1 MLPII
6 LDKRQSRVKSGH
18 TFNKLIKYV
27 EGNIGD
33 EQQVICLNQNFE
45 DILNYTT
52 DRHDKLNSQEKCIA
66 IRTHGVTDIS
76 SAAIEMNA
84 VSARNTR
91 CKDPAFHFVLT
102 WPEHERPKSGKIF
115 DAAEHAIKSLGL
127 ADHQYIL
134 AIHVNTDNIHCHG
147 AVNRIHPDT
156 YKSRNIEWA
165 NKTIHLAAR
174 QSEIKHGWMNDNG
187 IYIVRTDSQN
197 KKKIVLN
204 PDHDRTIPQALRDF
218 KPESDL
224 PTWHDPDSIDS
235 WLKSKVAKALKHALP
250 TLTSWH
256 ALHVW
261 LANQDITLSD
271 SGGGGMQL
279 HVTSQETGEFVDLS
293 ASKGLRILKRSDLEI
308 RWGKFTNKQP
318 IDIAPDLSHLN
329 HSEITNGVNLF
340 KANFDDGIP
349 PAQII
354 STNKIKHSA
363 STIKEAEI
371 IVDKADSLRS
381 LSRDNTQRTERS
393 KQRAAARA
401 DLRHRFSQYQ
411 RFVREGDVDY
421 LKHKKDI
428 NSERS
433 RLLKAIRDETK
444 AEILAVR
451 NVSPVDM
458 AMRFH
463 RVVEIEFERS
473 RRKLKTEALTN
484 EKNAKLR
491 ATRLPPLGW
500 REWLHEQSNLGDQA
514 AISALR
520 GIVYQA
526 QRDVKRENDCTADPI
541 KSEADTKEYREQQF
555 KKVISRLLE
564 QEKQEVAIR
573 SARSDAMRPYEVD
586 SLFAQYVGVQWHVT
600 GNGNIEYSQ
609 NGDHLFTDRG
619 NRITFDRVRV
629 SDEEI
634 CLALIHA
641 RQKFGNQLTLTG
653 NDPDFTKRMAC
664 LADDMGMTVLNP
676 DLQLMV
682 ANHQAARELLITPAS
697 QVPTPH
703 EIAMFNESIIK
714 PAQTKPSLQESTE
727 PSEEIQ
733 PESLAP
739 AQPPAQAIQDY
750 LRIKVLAIDPCAKFV
765 IPEAANSHVL
775 YAGPVAASLDDMI
788 GFAQHIGRGV
798 FALHPTLAPEN
809 HNNVSIEVH
818 YQNGQAITT
827 VPNLQKKK
835 GRTD

>member
-6 LDKRQSRVKSGH
+6 LDKRQSRIKSGQ

-27 EGNIGD
+27 EGNIGA

-52 DRHDKLNSQEKCIA
+52 DRHEKLNSQEKCIA

-76 SAAIEMNA
+76 SASIEMNA
-84 VSARNTR
+84 VSARNMR

-102 WPEHERPKSGKIF
+102 WPEHERPKSEEIF

-127 ADHQYIL
+127 ADHQYVL
-134 AIHVNTDNIHCHG
+134 AVHVNTDNIHCHG

-156 YKSRNIEWA
+156 YKSRNVEWA

-174 QSEIKHGWMNDNG
+174 QSEIKHGWTHENG
-187 IYIVRTDSQN
+187 IYIVEIDSHNN
-197 KKKIVLN
+197 KAIVLN
-204 PDHDRTIPQALRDF
+204 TDHDHTIPHTLG
-218 KPESDL
+218 EGYL
-224 PTWHDPDSIDS
+224 PTWHDPDSLDS
-235 WLKSKVAKALKHALP
+235 WLKSKVSKALKHALP

-261 LANQDITLSD
+261 LANLDITLSD
-271 SGGGGMQL
+271 SGGGGMRL
-279 HVTSQETGEFVDLS
+279 HVTSQETGEVVDQS
-293 ASKGLRILKRSDLEI
+293 ATKGLRILKRSDLEI
-308 RWGKFTNKQP
+308 RWGKFTNEQSIP
-318 IDIAPDLSHLN
+318 YIVPDLSHLS
-329 HSEITNGVNLF
+329 HSKIANAVNRFL
-340 KANFDDGIP
+340 KANFDNGIP
-349 PAQII
+349 PAHII
-354 STNKIKHSA
+354 SANKIRPRAATAAKDS
-363 STIKEAEI
+363 EI
-371 IVDKADSLRS
+371 GVDKADSRRS
-381 LSRDNTQRTERS
+381 LSRDNTQRAERRE
-393 KQRAAARA
+393 QRVAARA

-421 LKHKKDI
+421 LKHKKEI

-433 RLLKAIRDETK
+433 RLLKSIRDETK
-444 AEILAVR
+444 AAILAVR
-451 NVSPVDM
+451 NVSSVDM

-473 RRKLKTEALTN
+473 RRKLKTEALIK
-484 EKNAKLR
+484 EKSAKLR

-514 AISALR
+514 ALSALR

-526 QRDVKRENDCTADPI
+526 QRDAKRENDCTVDFI
-541 KSEADTKEYREQQF
+541 ESEVDTKEYREQQF
-555 KKVISRLLE
+555 KKVMSRLLE
-564 QEKQEVAIR
+564 EEKREVAIR

-641 RQKFGNQLTLTG
+641 QQKFGNQLTLTG

-676 DLQLMV
+676 DLQLMI
-682 ANHQAARELLITPAS
+682 ANHQAARELLITPVS

-739 AQPPAQAIQDY
+739 AQSPAQVIQDC

-765 IPEAANSHVL
+765 IPDAANSHVL

-809 HNNVSIEVH
+809 HNNVSIEVR
-818 YQNGQAITT
+818 YQNGQPITT
-827 VPNLQKKK
+827 VPNLHKEK